1 VRRGGSSTRS
11 KAQLARPNGLLSAVP
26 PGAYFGP
33 LPLGGH
39 PLKASEVA
47 EGEELRGQQKEEMGE
62 EEETGQKQELEF
74 EDYITSCNKV
84 RPREKSRKN
93 FRRL

>member
-1 VRRGGSSTRS
+1 MRRGGSSTRS
-11 KAQLARPNGLLSAVP
+11 RPQLARPNGLLSAGP

-39 PLKASEVA
+39 PLKANEMA
-47 EGEELRGQQKEEMGE
+47 EGEELRGQHKEEMG

-84 RPREKSRKN
+84 GPREKAEGI
-93 FRRL
+93 

>member
-11 KAQLARPNGLLSAVP
+11 RPQLARPNGLLSAGP
-26 PGAYFGP
+26 PGAFFGP

-39 PLKASEVA
+39 PLKANEVA
-47 EGEELRGQQKEEMGE
+47 EGEELRGHQKDEME
-62 EEETGQKQELEF
+62 EEETGKKQELEY

-84 RPREKSRKN
+84 RPREKAEGN
-93 FRRL
+93 

>member
-1 VRRGGSSTRS
+1 
-11 KAQLARPNGLLSAVP
+11 VP
-26 PGAYFGP
+26 PGAYIGP

-47 EGEELRGQQKEEMGE
+47 DGAELRGQHKEEMGE

-84 RPREKSRKN
+84 RPSDSHGKAEKI
-93 FRRL
+93 